1 MLSSFPPRNLSP
13 ELYQLDYLVALSSLG
28 RQLVPF
34 LRKLG
39 LNCTEPTKNPAQG
52 TVSTLIF
59 FENVY
64 LELLCFDESGN
75 LAQFDMN
82 GEFNFL
88 ARVNWLET
96 GASPFGFGLSYP
108 ATNYD
113 NFETATV
120 KEAETDKISI
130 FSANPEEPIC
140 YVVPNYVAIGNRLDR
155 VFATVE
161 QIAPQ
166 TMGMR
171 QLTHVKLRV
180 LSERVLASDPGEETS
195 PKDRASLTAPLA
207 NLVAQ
212 NFLEIEYG
220 KHPLLELT
228 FDHGNQQGFLD
239 LRPLISIVL
248 RY

>member
-13 ELYQLDYLVALSSLG
+13 ELYQLHHLFALSSVG

-64 LELLCFDESGN
+64 LELLCFDEISN
-75 LAQFDMN
+75 LTQFDMN
-82 GEFNFL
+82 AEFNFL

-108 ATNYD
+108 ATNND
-113 NFETATV
+113 NFEIATV
-120 KEAETDKISI
+120 KEVETDKISR
-130 FSANPEEPIC
+130 FLANSEEPIC
-140 YVVPNYVAIGNRLDR
+140 YVVPNYVAIRNRLDR
-155 VFATVE
+155 VFATTE

-171 QLTHVKLRV
+171 QLT
-180 LSERVLASDPGEETS
+180 
-195 PKDRASLTAPLA
+195 
-207 NLVAQ
+207 
-212 NFLEIEYG
+212 
-220 KHPLLELT
+220 PLLEQFEELALSLAART
-228 FDHGNQQGFLD
+228 LKAIKLIKIGATRGDRTRVNTV
-239 LRPLISIVL
+239 RISIISSPPAPL
-248 RY
+248 PERGEILAQIIY

>member
-1 MLSSFPPRNLSP
+1 MLSSFPPRNLSS
-13 ELYQLDYLVALSSLG
+13 ELYQLHHLFALSSLG

-64 LELLCFDESGN
+64 LELLCFDEISN

-108 ATNYD
+108 ETNND
-113 NFETATV
+113 NLEISTV
-120 KEAETDKISI
+120 EEVETDTISI
-130 FSANPEEPIC
+130 FLDNPEEPIC
-140 YVVPNYVAIGNRLDR
+140 YVVPNYVAIRNRLDR
-155 VFATVE
+155 VFATAE
-161 QIAPQ
+161 QIDPQ
-166 TMGMR
+166 TTGIR
-171 QLTHVKLRV
+171 QLTHIKLRV
-180 LSERVLASDPGEETS
+180 ISDRVLASDPGEVPS
-195 PKDRASLTAPLA
+195 PKESGSLTAPLA
-207 NLVAQ
+207 SLLAQ

-228 FDHGNQQGFLD
+228 FDNGNQQRFLD